1 MVASRVP
8 ELIQLRA
15 TGATDFFRVEN
26 SKMLT
31 SDPGFCGFVR
41 LVCSLGVL
49 SVPLGVCS
57 WAPGYKGLS
66 FTFEAPAQCPV
77 ESGLKQI

>member
-1 MVASRVP
+1 M
-8 ELIQLRA
+8 
-15 TGATDFFRVEN
+15 FRVEN

-31 SDPGFCGFVR
+31 SDPGFRGLCI
-41 LVCSLGVL
+41 L

-66 FTFEAPAQCPV
+66 FTFEVPAQCLV
-77 ESGLKQI
+77 ESGLKKS